1 MGAPLSSETL
11 QTSYRVKITKR
22 GSRGGVKTLK
32 LASKMWIP
40 LCFLLIH
47 FLAKNGCFA
56 SSGGCYNPQNN
67 GEDYR
72 GTKSVTL
79 SGKTCQKWAKQ
90 KPHAHEYPPKDY
102 PELEENYCRNPYG
115 GAEGGPW
122 CYTTESDIRWEYCL
136 TPCTGTGLTEVKF
149 EGGSANATNE
159 LNQACSAEKAFILG
173 ATNADDAWHNGKE
186 ILTSIV
192 WYEFQIKIVPGRVSF
207 RGREKMARASYL
219 RRSSGNLWAPMTK
232 PATDSVV
239 GPCFVKISP
248 GPPIPTRVGP
258 SIATWMRKSPPNFAA

>member
-1 MGAPLSSETL
+1 
-11 QTSYRVKITKR
+11 
-22 GSRGGVKTLK
+22 
-32 LASKMWIP
+32 MWIP

-56 SSGGCYNPQNN
+56 STGGCYNPQTY

-79 SGKTCQKWAKQ
+79 SGNTCQKWAKQ
-90 KPHAHEYPPKDY
+90 KPHTHEYPPEDY
-102 PELEENYCRNPYG
+102 PELEENYCRNPSG
-115 GAEGGPW
+115 SEGGPW

-159 LNQACSAEKAFILG
+159 HNQAFSAEKAFILG
-173 ATNADDAWHNGKE
+173 AANADDAWHNGKE

-207 RGREKMARASYL
+207 RGREKSNQNALTAPVQWQFVGSNDETCNRFSCWTVLCEDLSGTAYPHKGWTKYCDVDEKITTEFRCLGIAVLNTRSADSGAAL
-219 RRSSGNLWAPMTK
+219 RDIRMWK
-232 PATDSVV
+232 
-239 GPCFVKISP
+239 
-248 GPPIPTRVGP
+248 
-258 SIATWMRKSPPNFAA
+258 KS